1 MKIVIS
7 IKQEIPSTEKYP
19 SYKDVYEQYVEV
31 DETPIVFSSTST
43 NGTQTGLVSKVRT
56 PKSIENIIR
65 DVIKAVNNFE

>member
-19 SYKDVYEQYVEV
+19 SYKDVYEQYV
-31 DETPIVFSSTST
+31 DIDDAPMIFSTST
-43 NGTQTGLVSKVRT
+43 SGENVPLMSKI
-56 PKSIENIIR
+56 PKQKSAEQIIK